1 MESGPSGAG
10 GVPSS
15 GSSSVGE
22 GLLQGGDLNDE
33 YFSEQIFNQLEGM
46 VSARTGSRYRVRM
59 PAFIEDARSQHVPVP
74 VQQQA
79 VSHLHGW

>member
-46 VSARTGSRYRVRM
+46 VSARTGSRRSM
-59 PAFIEDARSQHVPVP
+59 PAFIQDTRSSISPYLCSRT
-74 VQQQA
+74 